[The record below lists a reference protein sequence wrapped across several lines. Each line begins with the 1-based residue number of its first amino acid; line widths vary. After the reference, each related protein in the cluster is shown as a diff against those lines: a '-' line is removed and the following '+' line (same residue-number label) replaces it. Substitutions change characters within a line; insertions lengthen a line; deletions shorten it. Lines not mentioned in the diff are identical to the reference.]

1 MARISNEQRLANLH
15 AEALAQFDDI
25 QTALKDERLQ
35 CLQDRR
41 FYSLS
46 GSQWEGP
53 LEAQYENKPKFEVNK
68 VMLAVIRIINEYRN
82 NRITV
87 DYVSKDGQEN
97 DKLAEVCDGLYRAD
111 EQASVA
117 DEAYDNAFEEAVG
130 GGIGAWRLR
139 TVYEDEEN
147 DEDDRQRIRIEP
159 IFDADSSVFFDLGA
173 KRQDKSDAKYCFVVT
188 SMTRQAY
195 EETWGDSPTDWP
207 KTIHQ
212 YEFDWSTP
220 DVVYVAEYYKV
231 EEKSETIRIF
241 QNIAGEEER
250 YTQADFENDETL
262 EETLA
267 AVGTVEVRQKK
278 VKRKRVRKYILSGG
292 KVLEDAGYIAG
303 KCIPIVVV
311 YGKRWFVDNIERC
324 MGHVRLAKDAQRLK
338 NMQLSKLGE
347 ISALSSVEKPILT
360 PEQVAGHQ
368 VMWSEDNLKD
378 YPYLLINPITDQ
390 NGNISVSGP
399 VAYTRAPN
407 IPPAMA
413 ALLQITET
421 DMQDILGN
429 QQGADKMVSGMSG
442 KAVEMIQTR
451 VDMQSFIYMSNFAK
465 GMKRCGEIWLSMA
478 KELYV
483 EEKRKMKTVAPTGES
498 GMVELMRP
506 TIDQETGEVV
516 LENDLSSATFDVIAD
531 VGPSSSSKR
540 EATVRALT
548 GVLQMTQDPE
558 TQQVLT
564 AMTMMNME
572 GEGMSDANAY
582 FRKKLLRMGV
592 VKPTDD
598 EAQELMAEMQGQPQ
612 DPNSMYLQAAAEEA
626 EAKAAQAR
634 ASTIKTIADAELSQ
648 AKTAEVLAGIGQE
661 PQTQQ
666 TQPMTADAPMV
677 DQVAI
682 NQQAEIDNAIEQE
695 KREIALA
702 KQRLELYTLQR
713 KIEIEEEK
721 HALDMRNS
729 GVQIERDESGQL
741 KTRTAMDERSERV
754 GLQMAEAVD
763 SLTQV
768 IKAQAET
775 IQAAAERGA
784 EAQTKTAEIMS
795 KPRTIIREKGKIVGI
810 KVEG

>member
-1 MARISNEQRLANLH
+1 MARLSNDQRLANLH
-15 AEALAQFDDI
+15 DEALMQFDDV
-25 QTALKDERLQ
+25 QSALRDERLQ

-53 LEAQYENKPKFEVNK
+53 LWDQYENKPKFEVNK
-68 VMLAVIRIINEYRN
+68 IMLSVIRVVNEYRN

-87 DYVSKDGQEN
+87 DFVSKDGTDN

-139 TVYEDEEN
+139 TTYEDDE
-147 DEDDRQRIRIEP
+147 DPEDDRQRIRIEP

-173 KRQDKSDAKYCFVVT
+173 KRQDKSDAKFCFVVT

-195 EETWGDSPTDWP
+195 KEAYNDDPASWP
-207 KTIHQ
+207 KIIHQ
-212 YEFDWSTP
+212 YEFDWCTP

-241 QNIAGEEER
+241 QTITGEEER
-250 YTQADFENDETL
+250 YTQADFANDEMLEQTL
-262 EETLA
+262 S
-267 AVGTVEVRQKK
+267 AVNTIEVRQKRIK
-278 VKRKRVRKYILSGG
+278 TKRVRKYVLSGG

-347 ISALSSVEKPILT
+347 ISALSSVEKPILM

-368 VMWSEDNLKD
+368 VMWAEDNLKD

-390 NGNISVSGP
+390 NGNQAASGP
-399 VAYTRAPN
+399 VDYTRSAS

-413 ALLQITET
+413 TLLQITET

-429 QQGADKMVSGMSG
+429 QGGADKMVSNISG

-478 KELYV
+478 KEVYI
-483 EEKRKMKTVAPTGES
+483 EDKRKMKTITPAGKS
-498 GMVELMRP
+498 GVVELMKP
-506 TIDQETGEVV
+506 MIDQESGALVI
-516 LENDLSSATFDVIAD
+516 ENDMSNATFEIVAD

-540 EATVRALT
+540 QATVRALT
-548 GVLQMTQDPE
+548 GMLQITQDPE
-558 TQQVLT
+558 TAQVLT
-564 AMTMMNME
+564 AMAMMNME
-572 GEGMSDANAY
+572 GEGLADTNAY

-592 VKPTDD
+592 VEPTDA
-598 EAQELMAEMQGQPQ
+598 EREELMAEMQGTPQ
-612 DPNSMYLQAAAEEA
+612 DPNAIYLQAAADEA
-626 EAKAAQAR
+626 TAKAAKAR
-634 ASTIKTIADAELSQ
+634 ADTVETIADAELKR
-648 AKTAEVLAGIGQE
+648 AKTVETLNQVDIDTQELALKVMESMVQ
-661 PQTQQ
+661 PTQ
-666 TQPMTADAPMV
+666 
-677 DQVAI
+677 
-682 NQQAEIDNAIEQE
+682 N
-695 KREIALA
+695 
-702 KQRLELYTLQR
+702 
-713 KIEIEEEK
+713 
-721 HALDMRNS
+721 
-729 GVQIERDESGQL
+729 
-741 KTRTAMDERSERV
+741 
-754 GLQMAEAVD
+754 
-763 SLTQV
+763 
-768 IKAQAET
+768 
-775 IQAAAERGA
+775 
-784 EAQTKTAEIMS
+784 
-795 KPRTIIREKGKIVGI
+795 
-810 KVEG
+810 

>member
-1 MARISNEQRLANLH
+1 MARLSNDQRLANLH
-15 AEALAQFDDI
+15 DEALMQFDDV
-25 QTALKDERLQ
+25 QSALRDERLQ

-41 FYSLS
+41 FYSLA

-53 LEAQYENKPKFEVNK
+53 LWDQYENKPKFEVNK
-68 VMLAVIRIINEYRN
+68 IMLSVIRVVNEYRN

-87 DYVSKDGQEN
+87 DFVSKDGTDN

-139 TVYEDEEN
+139 TTYEDDE
-147 DEDDRQRIRIEP
+147 DPEDDRQRIRIEP

-173 KRQDKSDAKYCFVVT
+173 KRQDKSDAKFCFVVT

-195 EETWGDSPTDWP
+195 KEAYNDDPASWP
-207 KTIHQ
+207 KIIHQ
-212 YEFDWSTP
+212 YEFDWCTP

-241 QNIAGEEER
+241 QTITGEEER
-250 YTQADFENDETL
+250 YTQADFANDEML
-262 EETLA
+262 EETLS
-267 AVGTVEVRQKK
+267 AVGTMEIRQKRIK
-278 VKRKRVRKYILSGG
+278 TKRVHKYVLSGG

-347 ISALSSVEKPILT
+347 ISALSSVEKPILL

-368 VMWSEDNLKD
+368 VMWAEDNLKD

-390 NGNISVSGP
+390 NGNQVASGP
-399 VAYTRAPN
+399 VAYTRSAS

-429 QQGADKMVSGMSG
+429 QGGADKMVSNISG

-478 KELYV
+478 KEVYI
-483 EEKRKMKTVAPTGES
+483 EDKRKMKTITPAGKSGMAELMKPMINQES
-498 GMVELMRP
+498 GALV
-506 TIDQETGEVV
+506 I
-516 LENDLSSATFDVIAD
+516 ENDMSNATFEIVAD

-540 EATVRALT
+540 QATVRALT
-548 GVLQMTQDPE
+548 GMLQITQDPE
-558 TQQVLT
+558 TAQVLT
-564 AMTMMNME
+564 AMAMMNME
-572 GEGMSDANAY
+572 GEGLADTNAY

-592 VKPTDD
+592 VEPTDA
-598 EAQELMAEMQGQPQ
+598 EREELMAEMQGTPQ
-612 DPNSMYLQAAAEEA
+612 DPNAIYLQAAAEEA
-626 EAKAAQAR
+626 TAKAAKAR
-634 ASTIKTIADAELSQ
+634 ADTVETIADAELKR
-648 AKTAEVLAGIGQE
+648 AKTVETLNQVDIDTQELAIKTQE
-661 PQTQQ
+661 L
-666 TQPMTADAPMV
+666 
-677 DQVAI
+677 AI
-682 NQQAEIDNAIEQE
+682 
-695 KREIALA
+695 K
-702 KQRLELYTLQR
+702 
-713 KIEIEEEK
+713 
-721 HALDMRNS
+721 MR
-729 GVQIERDESGQL
+729 ESGIPP
-741 KTRTAMDERSERV
+741 
-754 GLQMAEAVD
+754 GQMEPTPGTTVMIEPEA
-763 SLTQV
+763 
-768 IKAQAET
+768 
-775 IQAAAERGA
+775 
-784 EAQTKTAEIMS
+784 
-795 KPRTIIREKGKIVGI
+795 
-810 KVEG
+810 